1 MKAGL
6 FAGGASWGA
15 WTVGVHTE
23 LRKEY
28 DAYIGT
34 STGALIALFL
44 ALGRLDPV
52 YYDILA
58 YEYSTITNRQ
68 MYGWLSP
75 YNRKGKI
82 SKVKLGFAF
91 IRMIQADRNYAYD
104 IGKEVRRRIL
114 KHFTSDLFHEL
125 RTRQIDVIVTV
136 NCVSL
141 KNQPTQYVSILD
153 KAMTFRR
160 FVDCVV
166 ASTSIPYF
174 AKPVQWANFSYL
186 DGGILDPTPTALIDK
201 YDNPDIWLMHSLQS
215 EEKSHREVDGWLKLA
230 GSLFDGMRSE
240 IKRGDLQD
248 IKNATL
254 YYSPVFDWAAADF
267 NQKKMKAA
275 IERGRKD
282 AKNNNF
288 TMIKK

>member
-1 MKAGL
+1 MIAGL

-23 LRKEY
+23 LKKEY

-52 YYDILA
+52 YYGILEH
-58 YEYSTITNRQ
+58 EYSNITNRQ
-68 MYGWLSP
+68 IYGWLSP
-75 YNRKGKI
+75 YNRKGDI
-82 SKVKLGFAF
+82 SKVKLGLAF
-91 IRMIQADRNYAYD
+91 IRMIQQDRNYAYN
-104 IGKEVRRRIL
+104 IGQEVRRRIL
-114 KHFTSDLFHEL
+114 KHFTPELFHEL
-125 RTRQIDVIVTV
+125 RAKQIDVIVTV

-141 KNQPTQYVSILD
+141 KNQPTQYVSILE
-153 KAMTFRR
+153 KAMTFNR

-186 DGGILDPTPTALIDK
+186 DGGVLDPTPTALIDK
-201 YDNPDIWLMHSLQS
+201 YDNVDVWLMQSLQS
-215 EEKSHREVDGWLKLA
+215 EEKSYREVDGWLKLA
-230 GSLFDGMRSE
+230 GALFGGMRSE
-240 IKRGDLQD
+240 IKRGDLEKV
-248 IKNATL
+248 KNATL
-254 YYSPVFDWAAADF
+254 YYSPVLYWAAADF
-267 NQKKMKAA
+267 NQSKMRKA

-282 AKNNNF
+282 AITNNF